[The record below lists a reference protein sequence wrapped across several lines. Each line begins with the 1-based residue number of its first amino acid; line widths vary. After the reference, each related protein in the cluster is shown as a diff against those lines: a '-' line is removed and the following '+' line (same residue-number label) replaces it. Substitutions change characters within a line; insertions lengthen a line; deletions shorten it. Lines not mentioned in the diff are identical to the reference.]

1 MNDMGIDISALN
13 ETKLDSSYDHDFTEI
28 AGYSQKRLDRSCF
41 GGGVSIYVRETIRF
55 LIRNDIPSEN
65 LEMLCVEVQPPKC
78 QPFLL
83 FAGTDPQTH
92 RLVFLPRQREF
103 FHILTRKPK
112 S

>member
-1 MNDMGIDISALN
+1 MNDMGIDILALN
-13 ETKLDSSYDHDFTEI
+13 ETKLDSSYNHDFTEI

-41 GGGVSIYVRETIRF
+41 GWGVSVYVRETITF

-78 QPFLL
+78 QPFLIICWYRPPN
-83 FAGTDPQTH
+83 A
-92 RLVFLPRQREF
+92 LVCILPRQREF